1 MRCGAGAVGWR
12 RAEASSEL
20 DASDAYKSVRA
31 EAEAE
36 ILRTRAGGA
45 RGVRGRC
52 GGGFVRRAFE
62 ISG

>member
-1 MRCGAGAVGWR
+1 VGWR